1 MYKDDL
7 ISVIMPTFRRPDG
20 LETALASLLAQD
32 DVGMPIEIIIADNDP
47 EGSARN
53 YVEAM
58 IVKTNS
64 KIIYLHVPEPGVSNA
79 RNGALAIA
87 KGRYIAW
94 LDDDQDASPTWLRE
108 LLGASQKH
116 KASVVFGPCHARISN
131 ITKYRD
137 YYQSFFSRSG
147 PGIVEGVITKFYGA
161 GNSFMDLKRCTLPE
175 PAFDPRAN
183 ETGGEDD
190 LLFTHIEAHDG
201 VFVWRETAQVF
212 EDVRPHRATP
222 EYIQQRSFAF
232 GQAPSEMAYERH
244 DILGVIKWM
253 FIGLMQTAIYF
264 PIASIAR
271 LTGRPSFIHYLSRTC
286 QGAGKVLW
294 WGAFKPKLYGQA
306 VVANKV
312 F

>member
-1 MYKDDL
+1 MYKDNL

-47 EGSARN
+47 EGSARD

-58 IVKTNS
+58 IAKTKS

-94 LDDDQDASPTWLRE
+94 LDDDQDADPQWLHE
-108 LLGASQKH
+108 MLDAAKAH
-116 KASVVFGPCHARISN
+116 NASVVFGPCHARISN
-131 ITKYRD
+131 ITRYRA
-137 YYQSFFSRSG
+137 YYQKFFSRFG
-147 PGIVEGVITKFYGA
+147 PGIDDGIIGEFYGA
-161 GNSFMDLKRCTLPE
+161 GNSFIDLKRCDLPE
-175 PAFDPRAN
+175 PAFNPDAN

-190 LLFTHIEAHDG
+190 LLFTYIESNGGTFA
-201 VFVWRETAQVF
+201 WRENARVH

-222 EYIQQRSFAF
+222 EYVQARSFAY
-232 GQAPSEMAYERH
+232 GQAPSELAYERR
-244 DILGVIKWM
+244 DILGIIKWM
-253 FIGLMQTAIYF
+253 VVGFAQVIIFY
-264 PIASIAR
+264 PIAMVAR
-271 LTGRPSFIHYLSRTC
+271 LFRRPSFIHYLSRTC

-306 VVANKV
+306 VVANKA

>member
-20 LETALASLLAQD
+20 LEIALNSLLAQED
-32 DVGMPIEIIIADNDP
+32 SGLSVEIIIADNDP
-47 EGSARN
+47 DGSARD

-58 IVKTNS
+58 IAKTNS
-64 KIIYLHVPEPGVSNA
+64 EIIYLHVPEPGVSNA

-87 KGRYIAW
+87 SGRYIAW
-94 LDDDQDASPTWLRE
+94 LDDDQDASPAWLCE
-108 LLGASQKH
+108 LLDASKKH

-131 ITKYRD
+131 ETPYRE
-137 YYQSFFSRSG
+137 YYKKFFSRFG
-147 PGIVEGVITKFYGA
+147 PGPENKIIDEFFGA
-161 GNSFMDLKRCTLPE
+161 GNSFMDLKRCALP
-175 PAFDPRAN
+175 DPVFNPDAN

-190 LLFTHIEAHDG
+190 LLFTHIENNGG
-201 VFVWRETAQVF
+201 VFAWRETAKVH

-222 EYIQQRSFAF
+222 EYVQARSFAY
-232 GQAPSEMAYERH
+232 GQSPSELAYERR
-244 DILGVIKWM
+244 DILGIIKWM
-253 FIGLMQTAIYF
+253 VVGLIQVISFYPVAMV
-264 PIASIAR
+264 AR
-271 LTGRPSFIHYLSRTC
+271 LLGRPSFIHYLSRTC

-306 VVANKV
+306 VVANKA